1 MKRWLFLIVWIGV
14 TGVIGGLLWGMEP
27 NVEQIKSP
35 EPKIFQSMS
44 TPTPKQD
51 KITIAAVGDI
61 GLGRETNYQ
70 IIQQNNPNLPFE
82 KIKDVINSADISI
95 GNLEGPVIENCP
107 IIRSGF
113 KFCGQP
119 ENIQGLN
126 YAGFDGM
133 SLANNH
139 INNYGLEGITQT
151 TKNLLKNNID
161 YFYEDKS
168 WITEIKGTKIG
179 FLGFDDTVQ
188 KVKSEKL
195 KVKSKEIKK
204 NVDILVINFH
214 WGEEYQDQPNERQKE
229 LAKLAIDSGAD
240 IIIGHHPHVI
250 QPLEY
255 YQDKPIF
262 YSLGNFV
269 FDQMWSEETKK
280 GAIGL
285 ITIENNQ
292 ITSASIKETYSSVCC
307 QPELIE

>member
-1 MKRWLFLIVWIGV
+1 MKKWLFFIIWISLTILIGS
-14 TGVIGGLLWGMEP
+14 LLWKTEP
-27 NVEQIKSP
+27 DITKINSP
-35 EPKIFQSMS
+35 ELEIITTAPRQ
-44 TPTPKQD
+44 TPVVN

-70 IIQQNNPNLPFE
+70 IIQRNNANFPFE
-82 KIKDVINSADISI
+82 KIKEVINSADISI
-95 GNLEGPVIENCP
+95 GNLEGPVVENCP
-107 IIRSGF
+107 VVRTGF
-113 KFCGQP
+113 KFCGRP
-119 ENIQGLN
+119 ENIQGLS

-151 TKNLLKNNID
+151 TKTLQENNID

-168 WITEIKGTKIG
+168 WTTEIKGTKIA
-179 FLGFDDTVQ
+179 FLGFDDTVE
-188 KVKSEKL
+188 KVQSSKL
-195 KVKSKEIKK
+195 KMQSSEIKK
-204 NVDILVINFH
+204 TVDILVVDFH
-214 WGEEYQDQPNERQKE
+214 WGEEYQSEPNARQRE
-229 LAKLAIDSGAD
+229 LAESAIDAGAD

-255 YQDKPIF
+255 YQGKPIF

-269 FDQMWSEETKK
+269 FDQMWSEGTKT

-292 ITSASIKETYSSVCC
+292 ITNTSIKKTYSSVCC